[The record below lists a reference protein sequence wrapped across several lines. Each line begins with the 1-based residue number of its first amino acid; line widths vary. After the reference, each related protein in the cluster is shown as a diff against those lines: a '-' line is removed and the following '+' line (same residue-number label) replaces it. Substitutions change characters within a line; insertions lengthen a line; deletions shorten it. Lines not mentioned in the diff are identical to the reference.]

1 MTDVSICLLG
11 PLKVTRA
18 GALVEVPGR
27 RPRTLLALLAMEA
40 GNPVSADLLADR
52 IWGEEL
58 PDNPR
63 GSLHTYI
70 GRLRRVLGKEV
81 VRRAAGGYIL
91 DLPRSS
97 VDALAFVDLLDATGR
112 HGGAEGAGVYE
123 RLEEAIDLWRGAPF
137 DEPAGEPLAEIMRPW
152 LVDRYLAALEDRA
165 SLDVAAGRATK
176 AVADVRRVVADHPLR
191 ESLWAV
197 LLEALA
203 SAGRTAEALEAYEE
217 VRSRLA
223 DELGADPGTELRS
236 IFTRL
241 LVGDV
246 ATPEIAPSGGEPVVP
261 EQRTSEEDSTAAADT
276 VPHQLPADVPS
287 FSGRDVELR
296 LLDAVTI
303 AHESGWPSVVVVHGV
318 GAAGKTA
325 LAVHW
330 AHRTLEHFPDGQLF
344 IDLRGYGP
352 GEPMDPEQ
360 ALSGLLIG
368 LGVDGEAV
376 PDDVDAASAL
386 LRTTLA
392 QRRVLLVLDN
402 ARDAQQVRPLL
413 PGGESLAL
421 VTSRSQ
427 MRGLAAREG
436 AKRIGLDMLT
446 PGESVAFLHQRL
458 GDRATDQATVRTL
471 AEMCG
476 HLPLALAVAAE
487 RCGRHPD
494 VSLAALVAELDGES
508 SRLSAL
514 ETADDPLTDLRAVFS
529 WSYDALDAESRAMF
543 RRIAVHP
550 GSDLSV
556 PCAAALAGVGTGP
569 ARRLLD
575 RLTEANLLREHR
587 PGRFVLH
594 DLVRDYALEMGSA
607 EESEAAVR
615 RLVSWYT
622 HSLVAA
628 AEIDGPSHRLMTLDP
643 LVPDVVA
650 LGFATSQQ
658 ARSWGE
664 REWPDLGL
672 AVRLAVRRGL
682 LGAAYQLVNKMFNL
696 SMRHSPAEVVALQEI
711 GLEAAIEAGQE
722 VDAAYIRNQLGISR
736 ARAGDL
742 PRAISEF
749 RAAAEVFRET
759 GAAAGLEMS
768 LSNCGQALSMT
779 GSLDEAVAVLEE
791 AYAVADVAGMAD
803 RARGSLIGLAEVY
816 VRMERYQDAVRLI
829 EDEIGQDP
837 VDVES
842 SSPRLTLA
850 DALIGLERYTDAEHL
865 LRHELARHLEERSR
879 WSEAKVLVRRAVIER
894 ETDRVDQ
901 ARATLHEVVAILDE
915 VGELDRTELTRERV
929 DDLLASV
936 GDGRPAGRGERA
948 SATRGLDGGVALRP

>member
-1 MTDVSICLLG
+1 MTDVKICLLG
-11 PLKVTRA
+11 PLQVTRA
-18 GALVEVPGR
+18 GAPVEVPGR
-27 RPRTLLALLAMEA
+27 RPRTLLALLALEA
-40 GNPVSADLLADR
+40 GTPVSADLLADR

-97 VDALAFVDLLDATGR
+97 VDALAFVDLLDRT
-112 HGGAEGAGVYE
+112 GGADAYE
-123 RLEEAIDLWRGAPF
+123 RLEEAIELWRGEPF
-137 DEPAGEPLAEIMRPW
+137 DEPAGESLAERMRPW
-152 LVDRYLAALEDRA
+152 LVDRYLAAMEHRGE
-165 SLDVAAGRATK
+165 LDVAAGRASK
-176 AVADVRRVVADHPLR
+176 AVADLRRVVSDHPLR
-191 ESLWAV
+191 ESLWAI
-197 LLEALA
+197 LLDALD

-223 DELGADPGTELRS
+223 DELGADPGAELRA

-241 LVGDV
+241 LVGASPD
-246 ATPEIAPSGGEPVVP
+246 PEMDAPDSEPAVP
-261 EQRTSEEDSTAAADT
+261 AQRTSEENLPDA
-276 VPHQLPADVPS
+276 VPHQLPADVPG
-287 FSGRDVELR
+287 FSGREVELR

-303 AHESGWPSVVVVHGV
+303 AHESGWPSVVAVHGV

-330 AHRTLEHFPDGQLF
+330 ARRTIDHFPDGQLF

-352 GEPMDPEQ
+352 GEPMPPEQ

-427 MRGLAAREG
+427 MRGLASREG
-436 AKRIGLDMLT
+436 AKRIALDMLT
-446 PGESVAFLHQRL
+446 AAESEDFLRQRL
-458 GDRATDQATVRTL
+458 AERASDEEAVRVL
-471 AEMCG
+471 ADMCG

-487 RCGRHPD
+487 RCSRHPD
-494 VSLAALVAELDGES
+494 VSLADLVAELSGES
-508 SRLSAL
+508 SGLSAL

-529 WSYDALDAESRAMF
+529 WSYDALDEESRAMF
-543 RRIAVHP
+543 RRTAVHP

-556 PCAAALAGVGTGP
+556 PSAAALAGVGTGS

-575 RLTEANLLREHR
+575 RLAEANLLREHR

-594 DLVRDYALEMGSA
+594 DLVRDYALEMGSE
-607 EESEAAVR
+607 EESGDALR

-628 AEIDGPSHRLMTLDP
+628 TEVDGPSHRLMTLDP
-643 LVPDVVA
+643 IVPGVTA
-650 LGFATSQQ
+650 LSFATSQQ
-658 ARSWGE
+658 ARAWGD
-664 REWPDLGL
+664 REWPSFGL
-672 AVRLAVRRGL
+672 AARLAVRRGL
-682 LGAAYQLVNKMFNL
+682 LSAAYQLVNKMFNL
-696 SMRHSPAEVVALQEI
+696 SMRHSPAETAALQEV
-711 GLEAAIEAGQE
+711 GLDAAIRAGHR

-749 RAAAEVFRET
+749 RAAAEVFRDA

-779 GSLDEAVAVLEE
+779 GALDEAVAALEE
-791 AYAVADVAGMAD
+791 AYAVADAAGMAD
-803 RARGSLIGLAEVY
+803 RARGSLIGRAEVY
-816 VRMERYQDAVRLI
+816 VRMARYVDAVRLI
-829 EDEIGQDP
+829 EEEIGQDP

-842 SSPRLTLA
+842 SSPRVTLA
-850 DALIGLERYTDAEHL
+850 DALIGLERYEDADSHL
-865 LRHELARHLEERSR
+865 RLELARHLEDRNR
-879 WSEAKVLVRRAVIER
+879 WGEAKVLVRRAVIER
-894 ETDRVDQ
+894 ATARFAQ
-901 ARATLHEVVAILDE
+901 AHATLREVLAILDE

-929 DDLLASV
+929 EELLATVAEPGSEGQDVDASV
-936 GDGRPAGRGERA
+936 
-948 SATRGLDGGVALRP
+948 TRELGSGVALHP